1 MKHFRGTAWLT
12 VLLLLFTTPAM
23 AYTPYQ
29 NYTYD
34 YNEKSSIEPQAY
46 IPVRTIGPKELGTSL
61 NEPQDLFIKGD
72 RLYIAVTGHNRI
84 LITDLAFQK
93 TEILESFQH
102 EGKTDTF
109 KKPAGVFVTPGNRLY
124 VADTENAR
132 LVEFDEQLRF
142 VRVIGRPQTP
152 LLTDSATYR
161 PRRVSVDNAGRMF
174 VVSENM
180 SSGMIE
186 LDHEGNFVGFFG
198 AVKTQPDLWK
208 ILWRFFATEEQK
220 KRTPLV
226 IPTEYS
232 SNDIDD
238 KGFVYGTVGIIDP
251 KDFSD
256 TMFIHRLNPIGDDI
270 LRRYGSVAPMG
281 DAEYTID
288 KETNL
293 FLPSML
299 TDICVQ
305 DSGIYTVLDRRL
317 GRVFTYD
324 FNGQLLYVFG
334 ALGHSLGQ
342 FKLPTAIDSFDDSF
356 AVLDSELAQIVVFQP
371 TEYGRLITSAVK
383 SAYAREYDAAC
394 EDWLQTLKYTSKSEL
409 SYCGVG
415 DAMFNKGD
423 YAQAMRYYRL
433 GNSRKYYSAAFE
445 QYRIWFMDRYFM
457 LLIGGAAVILALLVG
472 VHIYRKKRRSARKEG

>member
-1 MKHFRGTAWLT
+1 
-12 VLLLLFTTPAM
+12 
-23 AYTPYQ
+23 
-29 NYTYD
+29 
-34 YNEKSSIEPQAY
+34 
-46 IPVRTIGPKELGTSL
+46 
-61 NEPQDLFIKGD
+61 
-72 RLYIAVTGHNRI
+72 
-84 LITDLAFQK
+84 
-93 TEILESFQH
+93 
-102 EGKTDTF
+102 
-109 KKPAGVFVTPGNRLY
+109 
-124 VADTENAR
+124 
-132 LVEFDEQLRF
+132 
-142 VRVIGRPQTP
+142 
-152 LLTDSATYR
+152 
-161 PRRVSVDNAGRMF
+161 
-174 VVSENM
+174 
-180 SSGMIE
+180 MIE

-342 FKLPTAIDSFDDSF
+342 FKRRQPSIPSTTALPFWTVSLPKSLFSSRQSTADLSQARSNP
-356 AVLDSELAQIVVFQP
+356 P
-371 TEYGRLITSAVK
+371 TPGSTTPPVRTGCK
-383 SAYAREYDAAC
+383 P
-394 EDWLQTLKYTSKSEL
+394 
-409 SYCGVG
+409 
-415 DAMFNKGD
+415 
-423 YAQAMRYYRL
+423 
-433 GNSRKYYSAAFE
+433 
-445 QYRIWFMDRYFM
+445 
-457 LLIGGAAVILALLVG
+457 
-472 VHIYRKKRRSARKEG
+472 